1 MNGHCPNGGT
11 FSRATAGQQ
20 PNMVSR
26 EQVLRLV
33 DEDHDFEAAGRRLG
47 ISPGLAYMIATGL
60 PADGGDPGPR
70 AVSRPGFLPG
80 STQHLATQ
88 AKLVNPTGADIVHAW
103 IRQRASA
110 DLRPKGGA
118 SRSRQPARKRD
129 SGKT

>member
-1 MNGHCPNGGT
+1 
-11 FSRATAGQQ
+11 
-20 PNMVSR
+20 MVTR

-33 DEDHDFEAAGRRLG
+33 EGGRDYEEAGRQLG

-60 PADGGDPGPR
+60 PADGGDTLAPSETG
-70 AVSRPGFLPG
+70 RPGFLPG

-88 AKLVNPTGADIVHAW
+88 AKPVNPTRSDIVHAW

-110 DLRPKGGA
+110 DLRPKVGA
-118 SRSRQPARKRD
+118 TRSRQPGKKRE